1 MKARKRFD
9 YDGTAEILEKL
20 EVGQTKNIG
29 KVSNITDFKRTM
41 GKRINMDKYFVYTS
55 GGECFVRRRQVSTAE
70 E

>member
-9 YDGTAEILEKL
+9 YDGTSEILESL
-20 EVGQTKNIG
+20 EVGQTHKIG
-29 KVSNITDFKRTM
+29 KISNITDFRRTM

-55 GGECFVRRRQVSTAE
+55 GGECFVRRRQVVTAE